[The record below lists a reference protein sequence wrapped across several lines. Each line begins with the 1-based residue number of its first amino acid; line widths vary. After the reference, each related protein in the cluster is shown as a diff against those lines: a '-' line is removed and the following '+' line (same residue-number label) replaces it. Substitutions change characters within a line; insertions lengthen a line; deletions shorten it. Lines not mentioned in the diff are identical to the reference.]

1 MVTIRMRASRQMA
14 DDIDPK
20 TAGKKRL
27 HGTLRPMPADLS
39 AHPEQIALNN
49 EHISGAEGIYPKDR
63 THSIVQS
70 YLDRARNHPKGSPDK
85 IHITVEKL
93 TQKPQLISALPLVTL
108 DCTSPA
114 MADICIRK
122 LLSPSGISG
131 AALKIAFS
139 VLRNR
144 ASMRGAAL
152 VYARSGRRVEPDR
165 KRGIRASRLGITA
178 GAEGLLSRELDNCG
192 INIQPVKEALVLASK
207 VAACPDIL
215 AELCISDDPDY
226 TTGYVASKALGY
238 IRIPHIK
245 KKKIADGGRVFFL
258 REGADIASVVRYLE
272 GTPVLVAAVSPCRE
286 MHTIHEII
294 DHHYR

>member
-1 MVTIRMRASRQMA
+1 MVNIRMRASRQIA
-14 DDIDPK
+14 DGKGPK
-20 TAGKKRL
+20 TAGNKRL
-27 HGTLRPMPADLS
+27 RGTLRPLPADLS

-49 EHISGAEGIYPKDR
+49 EHISGAEGIYPNSR
-63 THSIVQS
+63 TRSIVQS
-70 YLDRARNHPKGSPDK
+70 YLDRARNHPKGSPDR
-85 IHITVEKL
+85 IHITIEKL
-93 TQKPQLISALPLVTL
+93 TQRPQLIRALPLVTL

-114 MADICIRK
+114 TADICIRK

-139 VLRNR
+139 VLRNKT
-144 ASMRGAAL
+144 SMRGAAL

-165 KRGIRASRLGITA
+165 RRGIRASCLGITA
-178 GAEGLLSRELDNCG
+178 GAEGFLSRELENCG

-207 VAACPDIL
+207 VAVYPDIL

-272 GTPVLVAAVSPCRE
+272 GIPVLVASISSCRA